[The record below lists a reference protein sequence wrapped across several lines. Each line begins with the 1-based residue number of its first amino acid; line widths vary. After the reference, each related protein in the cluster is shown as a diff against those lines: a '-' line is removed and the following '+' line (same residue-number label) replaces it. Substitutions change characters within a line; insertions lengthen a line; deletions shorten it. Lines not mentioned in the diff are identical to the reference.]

1 MRSIVLL
8 FTLAFLLAGCGSTKS
23 TSTQKARTPNC
34 ETIEVDMEK
43 GTIEG
48 FTLAKDP
55 LSFRAQ
61 FPCHTR
67 DTTSNCGTKQLYSSH
82 GFAFAPAE
90 DALILYDNFL
100 GRPSAPAIS
109 LGTTEATKYYGEPVS
124 AFTERGKQIQVYKR
138 AYGSLVLIFNDRNK
152 AEQAQLHSKSPKE
165 VRPCF

>member
-1 MRSIVLL
+1 MRSIVIGMGLL
-8 FTLAFLLAGCGSTKS
+8 VLLASCGGTK
-23 TSTQKARTPNC
+23 TTAKKERTPNC

-48 FTLAKDP
+48 FTLSKDP

-67 DTTSNCGTKQLYSSH
+67 DTTSNCGTKQLYSDH

-90 DALILYDNFL
+90 DALILYENFL

-109 LGTTEATKYYGEPVS
+109 LGTNEATKYYGEPVK
-124 AFTERGKQIQVYKR
+124 TTTQKGKNIQIYKR
-138 AYGSLVLIFNDRNK
+138 EYGSLVLIFNDRNK
-152 AEQAQLHSKSPKE
+152 VEQAQLHKKSPSE
-165 VRPCF
+165 VKPCF